1 MRPSARL
8 RLLVAALLGTIVL
21 VGLVASP
28 WNREPEHALAL
39 AEAASPSVAS
49 PAPTDGGEPDAG
61 TQLPPYCRGE
71 EGGPWNELPDPL
83 SAWVRERLRSLRGPP
98 HRKRIQRRGRI
109 AAFLIRLPEWDEE
122 GAEWLRLAPDRREE
136 GVDLYARALAY
147 RAWFHFKD
155 EQGLALSEKAVE
167 ADPQD
172 ALVQVVRAMVLEQH
186 ERRRES
192 LAALRRAFELQ
203 PLDPHLGLGLARRLR
218 RSARPDEALA
228 ALQVYRDSPDLAPE
242 RAEAAARFA
251 LALQDEPRLAV
262 GYAEVERDGVTV
274 RYPAAGVPASA
285 VEAALETIL
294 DALAASAKLTGTPR
308 RHELLAVLYLSR
320 EAMRAGACVP
330 GWAYG
335 SFSNDALHLVY
346 EPRKGAVRAGAL
358 RHEATHAHLAT
369 VVAKLPTWLDE
380 GIAQEVEF
388 GGQLSPDRQA
398 WLRVIVKH
406 RTWIPLATLSQNL
419 HPYESS
425 DASLAYSQSH
435 AMVRFLLDRQGPD
448 AIARAARFLAGGGNP
463 ERVLDAV
470 FGRPVQEAELVDYLV
485 ERLGAAPL
493 DATAPR

>member
-1 MRPSARL
+1 
-8 RLLVAALLGTIVL
+8 
-21 VGLVASP
+21 
-28 WNREPEHALAL
+28 
-39 AEAASPSVAS
+39 
-49 PAPTDGGEPDAG
+49 
-61 TQLPPYCRGE
+61 
-71 EGGPWNELPDPL
+71 
-83 SAWVRERLRSLRGPP
+83 VRERLRSLRGPP

-262 GYAEVERDGVTV
+262 GYAEVERD
-274 RYPAAGVPASA
+274 A
-285 VEAALETIL
+285 
-294 DALAASAKLTGTPR
+294 
-308 RHELLAVLYLSR
+308 
-320 EAMRAGACVP
+320 
-330 GWAYG
+330 
-335 SFSNDALHLVY
+335 
-346 EPRKGAVRAGAL
+346 
-358 RHEATHAHLAT
+358 
-369 VVAKLPTWLDE
+369 
-380 GIAQEVEF
+380 
-388 GGQLSPDRQA
+388 
-398 WLRVIVKH
+398 
-406 RTWIPLATLSQNL
+406 
-419 HPYESS
+419 
-425 DASLAYSQSH
+425 
-435 AMVRFLLDRQGPD
+435 
-448 AIARAARFLAGGGNP
+448 
-463 ERVLDAV
+463 
-470 FGRPVQEAELVDYLV
+470 
-485 ERLGAAPL
+485 
-493 DATAPR
+493 